1 VKGLLTALLIMATAA
16 MGRHAAADDG
26 RLSADEALH
35 RADAG
40 ELVIIDVRSPLEW
53 RRTGLPA
60 GAVPATIHNSGGP
73 EAFLREVEAALNGD
87 RDRPVALICASG
99 GRSRAAQSFLAGRGF
114 TDVYDIAEGM
124 HGGRH
129 GPGWLSRRL
138 PTQPCTS
145 C

>member
-1 VKGLLTALLIMATAA
+1 MKGLLTALMIMATAA

-26 RLSADEALH
+26 RLPADDALR
-35 RADAG
+35 RAEAG
-40 ELVIIDVRSPLEW
+40 ELVIVDVRSPLEW

-60 GAVPATIHNSGGP
+60 GAVPATIHNGGGP
-73 EAFLREVEAALNGD
+73 DAFLREVEAALGGD

-99 GRSRAAQSFLAGRGF
+99 MRSRAAQSFLAARGF
-114 TDVYDIAEGM
+114 THVYDIAEGM

-129 GPGWLSRRL
+129 GPGWLSREL
-138 PTQPCTS
+138 PTEACTS